1 MTNLSQDKLISLS
14 NISQSDL
21 ENLQRLY
28 KFRKPT
34 EVLTFLDRHPF
45 LVPLLLE
52 GYNHI
57 RSRFPNAEL
66 FLEYVPDP
74 EIDDPQ
80 LVVYIA
86 TSLVNRQQAIDNLE
100 QIDQDWWL
108 NVSDRTEGKIYL
120 TLD

>member
-1 MTNLSQDKLISLS
+1 MTNLSQDSLISLS
-14 NISQSDL
+14 NISQPDV

-28 KFRKPT
+28 TFRKPT
-34 EVLTFLDRHPF
+34 EVLTFLDRNSF
-45 LVPLLLE
+45 LVSLLLE
-52 GYNHI
+52 AYNHI

-86 TSLVNRQQAIDNLE
+86 TSIVNRQQAIDNLE
-100 QIDQDWWL
+100 QIDEDWWL
-108 NVSDRTEGKIYL
+108 NVSDRTQEKIYI

>member
-1 MTNLSQDKLISLS
+1 MTNLSQGSLISLS
-14 NISQSDL
+14 NISQPDV

-34 EVLTFLDRHPF
+34 EVLTFLDRNSF
-45 LVPLLLE
+45 LVSLLLE
-52 GYNHI
+52 AYNYI

-86 TSLVNRQQAIDNLE
+86 TSIVNRQQAIDNLE
-100 QIDQDWWL
+100 QIDEDWWL
-108 NVSDRTEGKIYL
+108 NVSDRTQGKIYL